1 MHTRTLNRIGP
12 PATSARVVR
21 YTPMAQTRIFALICV
36 GILAI
41 TVVGLVLLMV
51 FVDLGLQLQGEVA
64 LVVGAVLTMAL
75 AMLLMGLVF
84 LSNRSG
90 HDQTVHL
97 DSKDQ

>member
-1 MHTRTLNRIGP
+1 MRSLNRIEP
-12 PATSARVVR
+12 PATSARVAR
-21 YTPMAQTRIFALICV
+21 YRTMAQTRIFALICV

-51 FVDLGLQLQGEVA
+51 FVDLGLELQGEVA
-64 LVVGAVLTMAL
+64 LVLGAVLTMAL

>member
-1 MHTRTLNRIGP
+1 
-12 PATSARVVR
+12 
-21 YTPMAQTRIFALICV
+21 MAQTRIFALICV

-51 FVDLGLQLQGEVA
+51 FVDLGLELQGDVA
-64 LVVGAVLTMAL
+64 LVLGAVLTMAL

-90 HDQTVHL
+90 HDETVHL
-97 DSKDQ
+97 ESKDQ

>member
-1 MHTRTLNRIGP
+1 
-12 PATSARVVR
+12 
-21 YTPMAQTRIFALICV
+21 MAQTRLFALISV
-36 GILAI
+36 AILAI
-41 TVVGLVLLMV
+41 TVAGLVLLMV
-51 FVDLGLQLQGEVA
+51 FGDLGLELQGQVA

-90 HDQTVHL
+90 HDQTVHF